1 MRHLIIDNASLAI
14 VLNKIKNKF
23 NKDKQFYV
31 SIDDIQETRSNP
43 QLKYYWLLISVI
55 QEYFNEQGNNLSQE
69 ETSNEMKRRF
79 FYKTLNIN
87 NKQVKVLKSI
97 ANNSE
102 TDVKAMTQ
110 FIDNIV
116 NWCDEWNIIIPR
128 CDDIYNNY
136 EHTTNNI

>member
-31 SIDDIQETRSNP
+31 SIDDVQEKRSNP

-102 TDVKAMTQ
+102 TDVKEMKE
-110 FIDNIV
+110 FIDNII
-116 NWCDEWNIIIPR
+116 NWCDEWDIIIPR
-128 CDDIYNNY
+128 CDDTYNNY
-136 EHTTNNI
+136 EYSK

>member
-31 SIDDIQETRSNP
+31 SIDDVQETRSIP

-102 TDVKAMTQ
+102 TDVKEMKE
-110 FIDNIV
+110 FIDNII
-116 NWCDEWNIIIPR
+116 NWCDEWDIIIPR
-128 CDDIYNNY
+128 CDDTYNNY
-136 EHTTNNI
+136 EYRK

>member
-31 SIDDIQETRSNP
+31 SIDDVQETRSNP

-102 TDVKAMTQ
+102 TDVKEMKE
-110 FIDNIV
+110 FIDNII
-116 NWCDEWNIIIPR
+116 NWCDEWDIIIPR
-128 CDDIYNNY
+128 CDNAYNNY
-136 EHTTNNI
+136 EYRK

>member
-31 SIDDIQETRSNP
+31 SIDDVQETRSNP

-87 NKQVKVLKSI
+87 NKQMKVLKSI

-102 TDVKAMTQ
+102 TDVKEMKE
-110 FIDNIV
+110 FIDNII
-116 NWCDEWNIIIPR
+116 NWCDEWDIIIPR
-128 CDDIYNNY
+128 CDDTYNNY
-136 EHTTNNI
+136 EYRK

>member
-31 SIDDIQETRSNP
+31 SIDDVQKTRSNP

-102 TDVKAMTQ
+102 TDVKEMKE

-128 CDDIYNNY
+128 CDDTYNNY
-136 EHTTNNI
+136 EYRK

>member
-31 SIDDIQETRSNP
+31 SIDDVQETRSNP

-102 TDVKAMTQ
+102 TDVKEMTQ

-128 CDDIYNNY
+128 CDDTYNNY
-136 EHTTNNI
+136 EYRK

>member
-31 SIDDIQETRSNP
+31 SIDDVQETRSNP

-102 TDVKAMTQ
+102 TDVKEMKE

-116 NWCDEWNIIIPR
+116 NWCDEWDIIIPR
-128 CDDIYNNY
+128 CDDTYNNY
-136 EHTTNNI
+136 EYSK